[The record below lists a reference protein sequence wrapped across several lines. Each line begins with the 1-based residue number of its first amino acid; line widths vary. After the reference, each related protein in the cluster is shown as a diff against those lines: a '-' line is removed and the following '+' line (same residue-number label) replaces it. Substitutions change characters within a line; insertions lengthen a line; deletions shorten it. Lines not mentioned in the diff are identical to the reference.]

1 MTGKLTSTA
10 LVANWTFQQVDGDK
24 EPLAVVQMPTNIHL
38 DLMHHGVIPD
48 PFIGKNEID
57 VQWVGEVDWVYRT
70 TFSSPKLEGGEK
82 AVLTFE
88 GLDTFATVLLDGKEI
103 LKTDN
108 MFIPERVD
116 ITDLVNQGENHKL
129 EIIFKSAYL
138 KGKKTQEQYPDHKW
152 GCWNGDSSRLGV
164 RKAQY
169 HYGWDWGPTLM
180 TCGPWRPIILETY
193 TTRISDLSFNID
205 VPDSLTDALI
215 KANVEVELPPAT
227 ATVVVSVSFDLSFNG
242 TSISTISTL
251 NAADGTASTTFTIS
265 EPELWYPHG
274 FGEQPLYHLTATL
287 KSEHGEVIDVVT
299 KRIGLRRARVVQRPL
314 KDQPGST
321 FFFEINGIPI
331 FCGGSNWIPADNFIP
346 RISEKRYKD
355 WLQLLVDGNQVM
367 ARVWGGGIF
376 EEEIFYDTCDEL
388 GILVWQDF
396 LFGCGNYPT
405 WPSLLESIERE
416 ATENVKRLRHH
427 PSIVIYAGNN
437 EDYQYMESEN
447 LEYDP
452 KDLNPSNWLKTSFPA
467 RYIYEKVLVDVTTK
481 LVPETYYHFG
491 SPYGGKDTRDPTV
504 GDIHQWNVWHGTQEK
519 YQNFDKLAGRFVSEF
534 GMEAFPDL
542 QTIEGFLPK
551 GKEDADLYAQSS
563 TMDFHNK
570 ADGHERR
577 IALYLVENLQYSP
590 SPIAQY
596 IYSTQLMQ
604 SECLSSAYRLWRR
617 EWKGPGREY
626 TAGALVWQIN
636 DCWPVTS
643 WAIVD
648 YHLRPKY
655 AYHTIARELAPVTVA
670 MKRVEIDT
678 PRDKYTRVHIKRDY
692 RLQIWAS
699 NFKLH
704 NITRIKLVVK
714 GFDSTNGNEV
724 YNETLASD
732 ITLESNRTSE
742 LVDISMPG
750 LGIDSPSDD
759 DVRKVVHVA
768 YLQDKDGNQLARR
781 VSWPEP
787 LKYLH
792 LDKDARGLVV
802 RLKDG
807 ILAVKAEVPVK
818 GLAFEITD
826 AKVADGVVWEDNLV
840 DLVPGEVVEVKVK
853 GLKDEDVKYLGWRWY
868 GMA

>member
-1 MTGKLTSTA
+1 
-10 LVANWTFQQVDGDK
+10 
-24 EPLAVVQMPTNIHL
+24 
-38 DLMHHGVIPD
+38 
-48 PFIGKNEID
+48 
-57 VQWVGEVDWVYRT
+57 
-70 TFSSPKLEGGEK
+70 
-82 AVLTFE
+82 
-88 GLDTFATVLLDGKEI
+88 
-103 LKTDN
+103 
-108 MFIPERVD
+108 
-116 ITDLVNQGENHKL
+116 
-129 EIIFKSAYL
+129 
-138 KGKKTQEQYPDHKW
+138 
-152 GCWNGDSSRLGV
+152 
-164 RKAQY
+164 
-169 HYGWDWGPTLM
+169 M
-180 TCGPWRPIILETY
+180 TCGPWRPITLETY
-193 TTRISDLSFNID
+193 TIRISDLSFNID
-205 VPDSLTDALI
+205 VPDSLTNASI
-215 KANVEVELPPAT
+215 KANVEVELPPGTT
-227 ATVVVSVSFDLSFNG
+227 APALFVKFDLSFNG
-242 TSISTISTL
+242 TSIATSPANL
-251 NAADGTASTTFTIS
+251 VNEADGAVSTTFTIS
-265 EPELWYPHG
+265 VPELWYPHG
-274 FGEQPLYHLTATL
+274 YGKQPLYHLTATL
-287 KSEHGEVIDVVT
+287 KSEQDEVIDVVT
-299 KRIGLRRARVVQRPL
+299 KKIGVRRARVVQRPL
-314 KDQPGST
+314 KNQQGLT
-321 FFFEINGIPI
+321 FFFEINGNPI

-346 RISEKRYKD
+346 RITERRYKD
-355 WLQLLVDGNQVM
+355 WLQLVVDGNQVM
-367 ARVWGGGIF
+367 VRLVVFLVVFRDGSRSNVLGRVWGGGIF

-396 LFGCGNYPT
+396 LFGCGNYPA
-405 WPSLLESIERE
+405 WPSFLQSIERE

-452 KDLNPSNWLKTSFPA
+452 SDLDPSNWLKTSFPA
-467 RYIYEKVLVDVTTK
+467 RYIYEKILVDVTSK

-542 QTIEGFLPK
+542 RTIEEFLPEGK
-551 GKEDADLYAQSS
+551 GDADLYAQSS
-563 TMDFHNK
+563 TVDFHNK
-570 ADGHERR
+570 AVGHERR

-590 SPIAQY
+590 SPFAQY

-643 WAIVD
+643 WAIID

-655 AYHTIARELAPVTVA
+655 AYYAIARELASVTVA
-670 MKRVEIDT
+670 VKRVEIDT

-699 NFKLH
+699 SFKLH
-704 NITRIKLVVK
+704 DIPGVKLIVK
-714 GFDSTNGNEV
+714 GFDIMNGNQV
-724 YNETLASD
+724 YSETRASNV
-732 ITLESNRTSE
+732 TLGSNRTTE
-742 LVDISMPG
+742 LVDIPVPG
-750 LGIDSPSDD
+750 LRTDFLSDD

-792 LDKDARGLVV
+792 LDNDARGLVV

-807 ILAVKAEVPVK
+807 VVTARAEVPVK

-826 AKVADGVVWEDNLV
+826 AKMVDDVIWRDNLV
-840 DLVPGEVVEVKVK
+840 DLVPGEVVEVRVK

-868 GMA
+868 GMI